1 MLLSIAVPYLSQ
13 MFSENTQ
20 QFTGQDRAGQ
30 GRTRVKHGG
39 TLCTLMTQ
47 EEEQKFKVTLNYIET
62 LSQNKGIEGEGKEGR
77 QGKEQSPPP
86 QNLN

>member
-1 MLLSIAVPYLSQ
+1 
-13 MFSENTQ
+13 
-20 QFTGQDRAGQ
+20 
-30 GRTRVKHGG
+30 
-39 TLCTLMTQ
+39 MTQ

-86 QNLN
+86 QNLNWTFKLPRACSPWTLHCKLWKLTIRMEMALPAQQAIWLSVLYH